1 MHHGGFFVGR
11 SCNRAYIDEK
21 VNWFD
26 HCEGDTWSPVWL
38 GDFVGQ
44 LVYTPSYSLKIYWL
58 LLGTD
63 FSDGLRLIASD
74 SDTRLMV
81 SVSRFNQPDSIQP

>member
-1 MHHGGFFVGR
+1 MHHGGFFVGQG
-11 SCNRAYIDEK
+11 CNRAYVDEK

-26 HCEGDTWSPVWL
+26 HCEGETWSALWL